1 MHEPLYIPRRRL
13 LLPPRFG
20 GLVRQRGTFHGRL
33 LGPDGKVIE
42 DGISF
47 PNAATT
53 EGVNYLL
60 DAGFKGGTPI
70 TTWYFGLITGPSHP
84 GWTENTDYSGDRK
97 TWTTGTI
104 ASGSLPT
111 GTAAS
116 FTFTSAG
123 TVRGIFVTSIVT
135 KSTTTGTM
143 WATAIDTTNRSV
155 ANGQTL
161 QIYYTNNLTPVS

>member
-42 DGISF
+42 DG
-47 PNAATT
+47 
-53 EGVNYLL
+53 
-60 DAGFKGGTPI
+60 
-70 TTWYFGLITGPSHP
+70 
-84 GWTENTDYSGDRK
+84 NTDYSGDRK